1 MNLSTLSVQQNRT
14 TYEKIAPQDIEYL
27 YDAVTNNQLDNK
39 SKLVGSVE
47 ADYGY
52 RSHCQA
58 IQSKFKLWNYYIKD
72 TYYEWEDL
80 AFQRAISKLHGDGT
94 GIRPAD
100 LIKTITL
107 TSVAA
112 FGNTAKPFW
121 QNKDIRVI
129 DMRPFENFRYSY
141 YESTDSNLC
150 VVKAGDN
157 ESSYSLKEIYLTN
170 SVVTGWTP
178 FSFIERGTSES
189 DIYMLDKV
197 WYEGVFSTSTGAEQI
212 YGHAGNESRCGIKH
226 FYWLNHSEGLGG
238 YDHRHSIQSVDGTK
252 TYYYIEAGHNNWNSR
267 GSFIENLILDSP
279 IPIAIGWHGW
289 GNGRWNSTMLW
300 VPDDQLEAYNLIY
313 SGSTGSDIPGGIS
326 TISVYNNTYR
336 SMANWWVYPGRVTYQ
351 VTY

>member
-1 MNLSTLSVQQNRT
+1 MNLTTLSVQQTRT
-14 TYEKIAPQDIEYL
+14 NYEKIAPQDIEYL
-27 YDAVTNNQLDNK
+27 YDAVVNNQLDNK
-39 SKLVGSVE
+39 SKLVGNVE

-112 FGNTAKPFW
+112 FGNTTKPFW

-129 DMRPFENFRYSY
+129 DMRPFENFRYTRT
-141 YESTDSNLC
+141 TDSASNLC
-150 VVKAGDN
+150 VVKCGDN
-157 ESSYSLKEIYLTN
+157 ESSYNLKEIYYTSTLANGLTPL
-170 SVVTGWTP
+170 T
-178 FSFIERGTSES
+178 FIEAGPSTAE
-189 DIYMLDKV
+189 IYMLDKV
-197 WYEGVFSTSTGAEQI
+197 WYEGPFSTSLGMEQVYGGA
-212 YGHAGNESRCGIKH
+212 ANESRVGIKH

-238 YDHRHSIQSVDGTK
+238 YSHRNEIRSVDGTK
-252 TYYYIEAGHNNWNSR
+252 TYYYIYSQGGWNSR
-267 GSFIENLILDSP
+267 GSFFENMILDSP
-279 IPIAIGWHGW
+279 IPIYLGAHTW
-289 GNGRWNSTMLW
+289 GNGRWRNTMLW

-313 SGSTGSDIPGGIS
+313 STNEPGEMPASIS
-326 TISVYNNTYR
+326 TMSVYNNTYR